1 MYLAHRT
8 SGRACVSG
16 CTQGQGSG
24 FVLDGQTGM
33 IVTNAHVVAG
43 AVHVD
48 VTLTDGR
55 VLPAEVCSLSLSH
68 ALQSA
73 KSR

>member
-1 MYLAHRT
+1 VY
-8 SGRACVSG
+8 VP
-16 CTQGQGSG
+16 QGQGSG

-55 VLPAEVCSLSLSH
+55 VLPAEVRSLSLSNDSFKRRNR
-68 ALQSA
+68 AE
-73 KSR
+73 R